1 MSTWKSVGS
10 VLWQTGKLVGK
21 ATVATTKLTGKA
33 LHSAS
38 TYVADHKEDIAAGAK
53 VVVRGAG
60 TAVRFTGQAVH
71 SGAKA
76 VATELHGMAADSDSR
91 VARVASRTAGYT
103 ADAVGLVGRATAHVG
118 DLTDR
123 SAPFIGSA
131 TGGLITG
138 TVSTVSRV
146 VDAVAVSQGDIDT
159 LTAQF
164 RKQSLNL
171 KRQSGLRVA
180 AIEAAIAGRRKKDL
194 LDLLVVG
201 GMTLGTILAHPTNI
215 PPEVEQAFQ
224 MAYPGLVA
232 NGEGFADAV
241 LRMDGE
247 ELMGLVNGVK
257 GKLFEIELV
266 DHLNNGYLPDGVH
279 AELAESVT
287 QPGFDVRI
295 LDEQGNVVDVLQAK
309 ATESAAYVKEALERY
324 PDIDVMTTTEVHG
337 QLVSMGAADQVTNS
351 GISEAALQ
359 SKIEAAASAGGAG
372 GGGFDASD
380 LLPTGVGLAIIALSV
395 FTTKGASAELMGEEF
410 GERTARASLGT
421 LAGKAALV
429 ASGAWWVSLAAG
441 VGSTWLAAHGGN
453 KRDRYEALK
462 RAVEGVDAAV
472 RRNRQ
477 LLLGVRPALLM
488 ASASMPRLN

>member
-53 VVVRGAG
+53 VVVTGAA
-60 TAVRFTGQAVH
+60 TAVRVTGQAVH
-71 SGAKA
+71 SGAKV
-76 VATELHGMAADSDSR
+76 VATELHGRAAESESR
-91 VARVASRTAGYT
+91 VARVASRAAGYT
-103 ADAVGLVGRATAHVG
+103 ADAVGMVGRATAHVG

-131 TGGLITG
+131 TGGLVTG
-138 TVSTVSRV
+138 TVSTVSRM
-146 VDAVAVSQGDIDT
+146 VDSVAVSSDDIDA
-159 LTAQF
+159 LTERF
-164 RKQSLNL
+164 RKQSLIL
-171 KRQSGLRVA
+171 KGQSDLRVA

-201 GMTLGTILAHPTNI
+201 GMTLGTILAHPTGI

-224 MAYPGLVA
+224 MAYPGLVT

-241 LRMDGE
+241 QRMNGE

-266 DHLNNGYLPDGVH
+266 DHLNSGYLPDGVH

-410 GERTARASLGT
+410 GGRTARAGLGT

-462 RAVEGVDAAV
+462 RAVEGVDEAV

-477 LLLGVRPALLM
+477 LLLGVRPALLR
-488 ASASMPRLN
+488 ASSAMPRLN

>member
-38 TYVADHKEDIAAGAK
+38 TYVADHKEEIAAGAK
-53 VVVRGAG
+53 VVVSGAA
-60 TAVRFTGQAVH
+60 TAVRVTGQAVH
-71 SGAKA
+71 SGARV
-76 VATELHGMAADSDSR
+76 VANELHGRAAESDSR
-91 VARVASRTAGYT
+91 VARVASRAAGYT

-118 DLTDR
+118 DLTGR

-131 TGGLITG
+131 TGGLVTG
-138 TVSTVSRV
+138 AVSTVSRM
-146 VDAVAVSQGDIDT
+146 VDSVAVSSDDIDS
-159 LTAQF
+159 LTERF
-164 RKQSLNL
+164 RKQSLIL
-171 KRQSGLRVA
+171 KGQSDLRVA
-180 AIEAAIAGRRKKDL
+180 AIEAAIAARRKKDL
-194 LDLLVVG
+194 LDLLVVA
-201 GMTLGTILAHPTNI
+201 GMTLGTILAHPIDI

-232 NGEGFADAV
+232 SGEGFADAV
-241 LRMDGE
+241 QRMNGE

-266 DHLNNGYLPDGVH
+266 DHLNNGYLPDGVQ

-337 QLVSMGAADQVTNS
+337 QLVAMGAADQVTDS

-359 SKIEAAASAGGAG
+359 SKIEAAASANG
-372 GGGFDASD
+372 GGGFDATD

-395 FTTKGASAELMGEEF
+395 FTTKGASTELMGEEF
-410 GERTARASLGT
+410 GERAARAGFGT

-429 ASGAWWVSLAAG
+429 ASGAWWLSLAAG

-462 RAVEGVDAAV
+462 RAVAGVDEAV

-477 LLLGVRPALLM
+477 LLLGVRPALLR
-488 ASASMPRLN
+488 ASAAMPRLN